1 MKPCV
6 FLSSK
11 LILEQLE
18 LLLPSKSLVVDV
30 VVFFCFFFNHPS
42 HQRVLGSAKVKAIS
56 ENQLL

>member
-30 VVFFCFFFNHPS
+30 VVVFFFVNHPS

>member
-30 VVFFCFFFNHPS
+30 VVFFCFFLTILLIKEF
-42 HQRVLGSAKVKAIS
+42 LG
-56 ENQLL
+56 LLR